1 MKGAATSQIFY
12 TKFASKKE
20 RLALL
25 KLKVAEIAR
34 KDLVLCGTS
43 DSLLLVANLMLDR
56 KVGSVLVK
64 SAHDVVGI
72 VTKNDL
78 LRAYLSGRTWKET
91 TVDAVMSHPVATCNA
106 DDTIDEAL
114 REFENTRY
122 SRLGVKD
129 KSGKIIGVA
138 KMKILE
144 RFQLISANYDMVR
157 RQREASVWKRI
168 DRRLRKAHIRASE
181 AAGK

>member
-1 MKGAATSQIFY
+1 LTSQIFY
-12 TKFASKKE
+12 TKFVSKKKGP
-20 RLALL
+20 ALV
-25 KLKVAEIAR
+25 KLTVAEIAR
-34 KDLVLCGTS
+34 KDLVLCRAS

-56 KVGSVLVK
+56 KVGSVLVE

-78 LRAYLSGRTWKET
+78 LRTCLSGRTWNKT

-114 REFENTRY
+114 HKFENTRY
-122 SRLGVKD
+122 SRLAVKD
-129 KSGKIIGVA
+129 KTGKIIGVA

-144 RFQLISANYDMVR
+144 RFQLMSANYDMVR
-157 RQREASVWKRI
+157 RRREASIWKRM
-168 DRRLRKAHIRASE
+168 DRRLRKSRIRASE